1 MCILAEMLADKLI
14 MPEQTE
20 IEQPPKIFKPDSS
33 RAEDHWAKAKLLD
46 VTLFKSSWPY
56 QR

>member
-1 MCILAEMLADKLI
+1 MCILTEMLADKLI